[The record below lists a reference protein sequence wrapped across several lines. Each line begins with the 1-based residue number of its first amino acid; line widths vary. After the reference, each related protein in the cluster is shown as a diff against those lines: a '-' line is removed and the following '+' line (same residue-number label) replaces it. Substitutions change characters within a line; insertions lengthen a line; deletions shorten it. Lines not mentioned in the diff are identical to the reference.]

1 MDHTHWA
8 TVAKCSLCGTIP
20 ESAPLF
26 QCSFQHPYCY
36 DCIAELKRKYKG
48 SIRGGATCVICR
60 LSGVFQPSTI
70 NNGFLKKIKARP
82 GIGRVCRY
90 TATPVNVINGV
101 SQNKPK
107 ENKGTATN
115 DGSKVVSV
123 ESLFHLPSD
132 QISKLIFKNGYGAG
146 KGEGEV
152 SELSKRLVL
161 THSLHSIKSTQ
172 IRVPILCPHN
182 PCGKMVSSIHIT
194 PSSFVSHFK
203 YEHAHIPK
211 YNIERGRELCIPFD
225 VSNIEHGCNVCLAM
239 INVYEINR
247 IDVKN
252 SLSTQSVIK
261 TCSKFSQQIPI
272 DSFWLMVT
280 GSEDTRPHYSYAFC
294 WLFNMSDECY
304 QCTIELSSLYDSM
317 AFSSYCDVNTSPHN
331 RNFSDIEGSLNC
343 LIVTR
348 ESLEALLTEGAMLN
362 LRIVVH

>member
-115 DGSKVVSV
+115 EGSKVVSV

-182 PCGKMVSSIHIT
+182 PCGKMVSSCQDNTIVI
-194 PSSFVSHFK
+194 
-203 YEHAHIPK
+203 
-211 YNIERGRELCIPFD
+211 RIPFQIRTRSYPQVQHRTRQRAVHPLRCLQHRAWLQRLFGHD
-225 VSNIEHGCNVCLAM
+225 QRIRNQPNRRQKFTEHPKRHQNL
-239 INVYEINR
+239 
-247 IDVKN
+247 
-252 SLSTQSVIK
+252 
-261 TCSKFSQQIPI
+261 QQIQ
-272 DSFWLMVT
+272 SAN
-280 GSEDTRPHYSYAFC
+280 PH
-294 WLFNMSDECY
+294 
-304 QCTIELSSLYDSM
+304 
-317 AFSSYCDVNTSPHN
+317 
-331 RNFSDIEGSLNC
+331 
-343 LIVTR
+343 
-348 ESLEALLTEGAMLN
+348 
-362 LRIVVH
+362 